1 MEYFSLNLGI
11 SNDVDTASLSNSKLF
26 KPSR

>member
-11 SNDVDTASLSNSKLF
+11 FNDVDIASLSNSKLF
-26 KPSR
+26 KPSG